1 MREIVDIN
9 SILRDFYNISGTRI
23 SIHDIECNEIYSYP
37 KEPALFCRCLQEK
50 SEILKD
56 CRNNDRLAFSKVKNT
71 GEVYVYKCRR
81 GLFEAVAPLYHY
93 GVLSGYLMLGQIRE
107 DTPDS
112 ANMILQKAKEILG
125 DNAEAV
131 KLAETVKAVDRQTL
145 DSYINIMTVLA
156 EYITDTGRVFA
167 YNERLPLL
175 IKEYINKNYASPI
188 TLSILSQKFGCCN
201 ATLTKSFKK
210 EYNLSIMQYLCSVRL
225 KKSAEMLVKTRKS
238 IKEIAALCGFYDQN
252 YFSKNF
258 TRYYGV
264 SPTCYRAEKE

>member
-112 ANMILQKAKEILG
+112 ANMI
-125 DNAEAV
+125 
-131 KLAETVKAVDRQTL
+131 
-145 DSYINIMTVLA
+145 
-156 EYITDTGRVFA
+156 
-167 YNERLPLL
+167 
-175 IKEYINKNYASPI
+175 
-188 TLSILSQKFGCCN
+188 
-201 ATLTKSFKK
+201 
-210 EYNLSIMQYLCSVRL
+210 
-225 KKSAEMLVKTRKS
+225 
-238 IKEIAALCGFYDQN
+238 
-252 YFSKNF
+252 
-258 TRYYGV
+258 
-264 SPTCYRAEKE
+264 